1 MPFSERRFVHDD
13 GHRREDDYDVH
24 GANAWRGGGSKRGE
38 GASRAGYES
47 PRPSTFE
54 AVVTTGSIAC
64 DCGTCER
71 FQEHVLREGQRKNP
85 TIEPAKRDLVEQLLA
100 RAAAPATSSTATT
113 EARLR
118 GERDKMR
125 AERDEACTQRDL
137 ARARVND
144 LAAEADDLHR
154 DLKDGRDEIRRLRD
168 DLAMARVPPPQTS
181 MSRGQSRGGRYRHE
195 PSWDSS
201 HRHREGSPARKRG
214 ISDAAERE
222 QPPRQLARS
231 ERYDGS
237 RWEAQDD
244 CGERSASRGAQGKSS
259 SGDAS
264 SSIVTVTES
273 KGKGRA
279 TTPAPTLSTS
289 TSTSAPAGPLAS
301 TGDPYLDDTSDYGSD
316 LSNASDEPRMTTKQ
330 RMDVDQ
336 GKAERGYAVPLCIDP
351 QSPCDP
357 EVRAFLTDRMRHI
370 EDPDPSQHD
379 SLMARTRNAAH
390 TRKSSRTP
398 YQRAVAPFVSLP
410 LVQSVIRPDIR
421 RPPEHGDSL
430 AHWLLYALNA
440 PTVMPRGIQV
450 VSVPRARNVRA
461 VPTSQV
467 RTRMTLSRVLPAHN
481 DMQSSFAAVDPFNFY
496 TSLAIAIVDIVISS
510 PPLLRS
516 YGSGY
521 AAWLR
526 SIGATEP
533 LPPRA
538 LRRWDLSRD
547 HTIID
552 AHTVTKFFHS
562 VGISVAEFNDML
574 PFVAQLL
581 WDNVVHGIDNG
592 FSSAAYCRLRDHII
606 RQRGVWP
613 AGLPGPTHLVNS
625 GDVNPRLLFAQPQ
638 LPGEGQPF
646 LVFTE
651 SPAGKSTIIA
661 DPNYYGVCSLSL
673 ETARKAGFPDGI
685 RTTPWPA
692 SAAGPSTNADAP
704 PLAHEDAVMV
714 DAPTATATTSTTSA
728 PHPRG

>member
-24 GANAWRGGGSKRGE
+24 GANARRGGGSKRGE

-64 DCGTCER
+64 DCSTCER
-71 FQEHVLREGQRKNP
+71 FQEHVLREGQRNNP
-85 TIEPAKRDLVEQLLA
+85 TIEPAKRDL
-100 RAAAPATSSTATT
+100 
-113 EARLR
+113 
-118 GERDKMR
+118 RDKMR
-125 AERDEACTQRDL
+125 AERNEACTQRDEALAQRDL
-137 ARARVND
+137 ARARVNH
-144 LAAEADDLHR
+144 LVAEANDLHR
-154 DLKDGRDEIRRLRD
+154 DLMDGRDEIGRLRH
-168 DLAMARVPPPQTS
+168 DLAMAHVPPPETS
-181 MSRGQSRGGRYRHE
+181 MPREQSRGGRYRDE

-201 HRHREGSPARKRG
+201 HREGSPARKRG

-222 QPPRQLARS
+222 QPPRQQARS
-231 ERYDGS
+231 DWYDGS

-244 CGERSASRGAQGKSS
+244 WGEQSASRRAQGVSS
-259 SGDAS
+259 SGRAS
-264 SSIVTVTES
+264 SSIVTVTEY

-279 TTPAPTLSTS
+279 TSPAPTLSTS
-289 TSTSAPAGPLAS
+289 TSTSAPAGPSVS
-301 TGDPYLDDTSDYGSD
+301 TGDPYLDDASDYGSD

-330 RMDVDQ
+330 RMDANQ
-336 GKAERGYAVPLCIDP
+336 GKAERAYAVPLWIDP
-351 QSPCDP
+351 KWPLDP
-357 EVRAFLTDRMRHI
+357 KVRAFLADRIRHI
-370 EDPDPSQHD
+370 EDPDPSQHAG
-379 SLMARTRNAAH
+379 LMARTCNAAH
-390 TRKSSRTP
+390 TKKSRRTP

-410 LVQSVIRPDIR
+410 LVQGVVGPDIR
-421 RPPEHGDSL
+421 RPPKHNDSL

-450 VSVPRARNVRA
+450 VSVPRTTDVRA

-467 RTRMTLSRVLPAHN
+467 RTRMTLSRMLPAPN
-481 DMQSSFAAVDPFNFY
+481 NMQSSSATIDRFNFY

-526 SIGATEP
+526 SIDATEP

-552 AHTVTKFFHS
+552 AHTVTKFLHS
-562 VGISVAEFNDML
+562 VGISVTEFNDML

-651 SPAGKSTIIA
+651 SSAGKSTIIA
-661 DPNYYGVCSLSL
+661 DPNYYGVRSLSP

-692 SAAGPSTNADAP
+692 SAAGPSANADAP
-704 PLAHEDAVMV
+704 PLAHEDAVIV
-714 DAPTATATTSTTSA
+714 DAPAATATTSTTSA